1 MKFRSVVQTTD
12 TGYLAIYQGVSEAN
26 RFYTVNVFA
35 LRQVQK
41 DRKVDEVIKYLTT
54 HRTIRLDTPLV
65 PEMVTTWKDDR
76 AFYISFDSIMVT
88 ELAALLADEKTSR
101 FSEEVARAYAAQCLL
116 MLEYIHNAGY
126 AYRNVSSDNILVDTK
141 GFLQLHDFRCVCAC
155 P

>member
-1 MKFRSVVQTTD
+1 
-12 TGYLAIYQGVSEAN
+12 
-26 RFYTVNVFA
+26 
-35 LRQVQK
+35 
-41 DRKVDEVIKYLTT
+41 
-54 HRTIRLDTPLV
+54 
-65 PEMVTTWKDDR
+65 MVTTWKDDR

-141 GFLQLHDFRCVCAC
+141 GFLQLHDFGASVHVPDREM
-155 P
+155 